1 MSAEI
6 ERIKSE
12 NDNRKGLK
20 FYEHEVIKKAK
31 ENVYIAG
38 PRWDEYSQ

>member
-6 ERIKSE
+6 ERIKSV
-12 NDNRKGLK
+12 NDNRKWQNC
-20 FYEHEVIKKAK
+20 YEVEAIKKAG